1 MIFFSNGRRHFCLHR
16 RWSNERLVN
25 EVLET
30 VDVRISLE
38 FSPVLIETVYCL
50 QNRMDIAAK
59 GKGEYFY
66 VGTLDLPPQILQKRK
81 NTVVNFKL
89 NGKNPTAG

>member
-1 MIFFSNGRRHFCLHR
+1 MEDAIFVYIGVGQMNAWL
-16 RWSNERLVN
+16 
-25 EVLET
+25 T

-59 GKGEYFY
+59 SRE
-66 VGTLDLPPQILQKRK
+66 
-81 NTVVNFKL
+81 
-89 NGKNPTAG
+89 NPRG

>member
-1 MIFFSNGRRHFCLHR
+1 
-16 RWSNERLVN
+16 
-25 EVLET
+25 VLET

-59 GKGEYFY
+59 GNGEY
-66 VGTLDLPPQILQKRK
+66 
-81 NTVVNFKL
+81 
-89 NGKNPTAG
+89 